1 MASTY
6 LKRSLGTATSNKKG
20 TWSFWLKKS
29 GIGTSQI
36 LVGNEVTNDNN
47 RGYIQF
53 NSSDKLRIM
62 DNDDSGD
69 NCQMITTQVFRDT
82 NAWYHFVFAFDT
94 TQSTASDRIKWYVNG
109 EQITAWDT
117 ASYPAQNID
126 LRIFE
131 GGQTNKYHIGS
142 LYSSGSGSNFFN
154 GCMSHVHFSD
164 GQQLAPTVFG
174 STDSTTGEWKINTSP
189 NFTLGN
195 NGFSILKDGT
205 TITDQSSNSNDFT
218 LGGGTLTFTH
228 DNPSNIFAT
237 INPNAG
243 NPLGLSTGN
252 LKAVQSSGGTSSYNP
267 KYFSNLGYA
276 EGKFYW
282 ETKVSTFSTGSGH
295 SVGLFRTNRGH
306 VPSFGGDS
314 TDSGQSIGSNGIF
327 YFFGENTTY
336 FSKYGSNEQSGSLGS
351 TLSSGDIISC
361 SHDVSAGEFK
371 YYVNGS
377 QIGSTLT
384 GVSSANDGYYYIPLW
399 GFESKPST
407 RYCTMEMNMGN
418 GYFGTTAI
426 STNSGNGYAD
436 ADSRGKFN
444 YSVPTN
450 HRALCTRGLN
460 Q

>member
-1 MASTY
+1 M
-6 LKRSLGTATSNKKG
+6 L
-20 TWSFWLKKS
+20 
-29 GIGTSQI
+29 
-36 LVGNEVTNDNN
+36 
-47 RGYIQF
+47 
-53 NSSDKLRIM
+53 
-62 DNDDSGD
+62 
-69 NCQMITTQVFRDT
+69 FRDT
-82 NAWYHFVFAFDT
+82 NAWYHIVFSYDS
-94 TQSTASDRIKWYVNG
+94 TQSTEADRLKLWVNG
-109 EQITAWDT
+109 VDIRNDGGGFSSIDEASNGFGTLWSSASKHLIGYTSNNSGTAHYFD
-117 ASYPAQNID
+117 
-126 LRIFE
+126 
-131 GGQTNKYHIGS
+131 
-142 LYSSGSGSNFFN
+142 
-154 GCMSHVHFSD
+154 GCMSHVHLTYGTTYTAS
-164 GQQLAPTVFG
+164 TFG
-174 STDSTTGEWKINTSP
+174 SFDNVTGEWKINTSP
-189 NFTLGN
+189 NVTYGSQGYFM
-195 NGFSILKDGT
+195 LKDNASV
-205 TITDQSSNSNDFT
+205 TDQSGEGNDFT
-218 LGGGTLTFTH
+218 ASGTLTFTH

-237 INPNAG
+237 INPNTG
-243 NPLGLSTGN
+243 NPLGLSNGG

-282 ETKVSTFSTGSGH
+282 ETKVSNFSTTSGH
-295 SVGLFRTNRGH
+295 SVGLFRTNKGH

-314 TDSGQSIGSNGIF
+314 TESGQGIGSNGIF
-327 YFFGENTTY
+327 YYFAESTTY
-336 FSKYGSNEQSGSLGS
+336 LSKYGTNEQSGSVGS

-384 GVSSANDGYYYIPLW
+384 GVSSANDGYYYIPFW
-399 GFESKPST
+399 GFESKPSS

>member
-1 MASTY
+1 MASTF
-6 LKRSLGTATSNKKG
+6 LRESVSANGNKKKWTISVWVKRSGLGANTIMSAWYADSTSG
-20 TWSFWLKKS
+20 HMSFGFDSEDRLDLSTWS
-29 GIGTSQI
+29 
-36 LVGNEVTNDNN
+36 TNVLTTN
-47 RGYIQF
+47 R
-53 NSSDKLRIM
+53 K
-62 DNDDSGD
+62 
-69 NCQMITTQVFRDT
+69 FRDT
-82 NAWYHFVFAFDT
+82 NAWYHIQVAVDT
-94 TQSTASDRIKWYVNG
+94 DESTADNRARFYVNG
-109 EQITAWDT
+109 VEETSFST
-117 ASYPAQNID
+117 RNNKSSGFEYSVNNSSSTHNI
-126 LRIFE
+126 
-131 GGQTNKYHIGS
+131 GGN
-142 LYSSGSGSNFFN
+142 LYSGTTNLFN
-154 GCMSHVHFSD
+154 GSMSHFHFVD
-164 GQQLAPTVFG
+164 GQQYAPTVFG
-174 STDSTTGEWKINTSP
+174 STDSTTGEWKINTAP
-189 NFTLGN
+189 TATYGT
-195 NGFSILKDGT
+195 NGFFILKDGNSV
-205 TITDQSSNSNDFT
+205 TDQSGQGNNLT
-218 LGGGTLTFTH
+218 VQAGTLTFTH

-243 NPLGLSTGN
+243 NPLGLSNGG

-295 SVGLFRTNRGH
+295 SVGLFRTNKGH

-384 GVSSANDGYYYIPLW
+384 SVSSANDGYYYIPLW

>member
-1 MASTY
+1 MANTY
-6 LKRSLGTATSNKKG
+6 LTYTPSAGDATARQKWTWSAWIKRSKLGSSQFLFCGGDGGSYPTQIYLGSADVFAVYDTGENATAATSAKLRDTNGWYHLVARFDATQGTAADKMKLYINGVQQSLGTSWNQSNTNPTSMGKTETHVLG
-20 TWSFWLKKS
+20 RRS
-29 GIGTSQI
+29 
-36 LVGNEVTNDNN
+36 
-47 RGYIQF
+47 
-53 NSSDKLRIM
+53 
-62 DNDDSGD
+62 SGD
-69 NCQMITTQVFRDT
+69 N
-82 NAWYHFVFAFDT
+82 FD
-94 TQSTASDRIKWYVNG
+94 G
-109 EQITAWDT
+109 
-117 ASYPAQNID
+117 
-126 LRIFE
+126 L
-131 GGQTNKYHIGS
+131 
-142 LYSSGSGSNFFN
+142 
-154 GCMSHVHFSD
+154 MSHVHFCVGYSYGPD
-164 GQQLAPTVFG
+164 SFG
-174 STDSTTGEWKINTSP
+174 STDSTTGEWKINTAPSVSYGSQGFWWLKDSIATTDHSP
-189 NFTLGN
+189 NSNTFTTN
-195 NGFSILKDGT
+195 
-205 TITDQSSNSNDFT
+205 
-218 LGGGTLTFTH
+218 GTLTFTH

-237 INPNAG
+237 INPTAG
-243 NPLGLSTGN
+243 NPLGLSTGG
-252 LKAVQSSGGTSSYNP
+252 LKAVQSNGGTSSYNP

-295 SVGLFRTNRGH
+295 SVGLFRTNKGH

-384 GVSSANDGYYYIPLW
+384 SVSSANDGYYYIPLW